1 MYVSYFCRLLAIALC
16 ALLASCGET
25 NTQQQVQPHV
35 ILITAGDLAQSDLSA
50 YGGPIPT
57 PNIERIVQ
65 KGVLF
70 TQGYAAA
77 AQAGPSRAALASG
90 QYPQRFGFMFDTGP
104 VRPTIRDNI
113 GMPDTI
119 TMVQE
124 RLRALGYKTAMFG
137 SWNLGARPEFYA
149 TKRGFDYFW
158 GTLGDSTAYIAPRE
172 EGVVFTKTA
181 RYRLPPSRSRF
192 NTVFSGALA
201 DTVNNNKR
209 YLTDDMGDKVAD
221 YIERIA
227 NDASTA
233 PSEDKPLF
241 LWAAFHA
248 PRAPLT
254 ALEEDFD
261 GLPDLGS
268 KERNTY
274 GAMVRALDRNIG
286 KILDA
291 LEAAGAAD
299 NALIVFT
306 ADRGCDALAGTCPC
320 EGLRGGAPSV
330 RQGGL
335 IVPFIAAFPGG
346 KQAGTSVDV
355 PVMPFDI
362 TATIM
367 DYADP
372 EDRLLPEFD
381 GRSLTELL
389 EGKLRRFEQR
399 PLFWQQTPLVAM
411 LMNGQKLVANGEDNV
426 PELFDLSVDPQEQN
440 DIASANAYA
449 VSDMETRLDVWQ
461 QANTYPK
468 WLSST
473 YKSRTVCGT
482 KEYIIEP
489 PR

>member
-1 MYVSYFCRLLAIALC
+1 MDAATIYRLLVVTFG
-16 ALLASCGET
+16 ALLASCGESD
-25 NTQQQVQPHV
+25 TQQQAQPHV
-35 ILITAGDLAQSDLSA
+35 ILITAGDLSPSDLSV
-50 YGGPIPT
+50 YGGPIST
-57 PNIERIVQ
+57 PNIDRIAQ
-65 KGVLF
+65 KGILF

-77 AQAGPSRAALASG
+77 AHAGPSRAALASG

-104 VRPTIRDNI
+104 VRPTIRDAT
-113 GMPDTI
+113 GVPDTV
-119 TMVQE
+119 TLVQE
-124 RLRALGYKTAMFG
+124 RLRALGYQTAMFG

-149 TKRGFDYFW
+149 TQRGFDYFW

-172 EGVVFTKTA
+172 DGVVFTKTA

-192 NTVFSGALA
+192 NTVFEGAAA

-209 YLTDDMGDKVAD
+209 YLTDDMGDEVSS
-221 YIERIA
+221 YIERFVRRDDTGVSGA
-227 NDASTA
+227 A
-233 PSEDKPLF
+233 PLF

-248 PRAPLT
+248 PRTPLT
-254 ALEEDFD
+254 ALEQDFD
-261 GLPDLGS
+261 DLPDLGS

-274 GAMVRALDRNIG
+274 GAMVRALDRNVG

-291 LEAAGAAD
+291 LDAAGAAD
-299 NALIVFT
+299 NTLIVFT

-320 EGLRGGAPSV
+320 DTLRGGAPSL

-335 IVPFIAAFPGG
+335 IVPFIVAFPGG
-346 KQAGTSVDV
+346 AQAGTSADV

-362 TATIM
+362 TATMM

-372 EDRLLPEFD
+372 QDRLLPEFD

-389 EGKLRRFEQR
+389 EGKLGRFQQR
-399 PLFWQQTPLVAM
+399 PLFWQQTPLIAM
-411 LMNGQKLVANGEDNV
+411 LMNGQKLVATGDDNQ
-426 PELFDLSVDPQEQN
+426 PELYDLTVDPQEGN

-449 VSDMETRLDVWQ
+449 ISDMETRLDVWQ

-468 WLSST
+468 WASST
-473 YKSRTVCGT
+473 YKSHTICGT
-482 KEYIIEP
+482 KEFIIEP